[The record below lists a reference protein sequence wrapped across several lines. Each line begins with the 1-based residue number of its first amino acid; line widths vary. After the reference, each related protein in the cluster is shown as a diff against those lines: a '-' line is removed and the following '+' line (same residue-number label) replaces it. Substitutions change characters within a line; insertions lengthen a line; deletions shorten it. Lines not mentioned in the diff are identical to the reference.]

1 MFLQN
6 FVSIGWTAETEWFL
20 ISNMAAVGHIYFFWN
35 MQIITFCAVYNGH
48 LHVPAKLRL
57 DRSDPCGDI
66 SIYRFLYAGRLPSWI
81 CEIWNLT
88 SHTVYSQNP
97 PICTI
102 FHHNRFNG
110 CGDIAIFG
118 FLVWRPSAI
127 LNFRNMQ
134 IFIFCA
140 VYNGNLHVPAK
151 FCLDRFNVS
160 GDIAIF
166 GFPIWRPSAI
176 WIFAI
181 CKFSLSARFT
191 MVNCMF
197 LQNFVSIGET
207 VAEVSPLFGF
217 Q

>member
-1 MFLQN
+1 MFLQT
-6 FVSIGWTAETEWFL
+6 FVLIGSTVAEICWF
-20 ISNMAAVGHIYFFWN
+20 
-35 MQIITFCAVYNGH
+35 
-48 LHVPAKLRL
+48 
-57 DRSDPCGDI
+57 
-66 SIYRFLYAGRLPSWI
+66 
-81 CEIWNLT
+81 
-88 SHTVYSQNP
+88 
-97 PICTI
+97 PI
-102 FHHNRFNG
+102 
-110 CGDIAIFG
+110 
-118 FLVWRPSAI
+118 WRPSAI
-127 LNFRNMQ
+127 LNFRNLQ
-134 IFIFCA
+134 IFSLYAGYDGNLHVCSKILSQSVERLRRYRHFLICA

-166 GFPIWRPSAI
+166 LFPIWRPSAI

-181 CKFSLSARFT
+181 CKFLLSARFT